1 MTYSRSKYFK
11 VKILR
16 DGKKD
21 FFKKI
26 LDMNWVVAALTEQK
40 TTPIVYPKL
49 LEIGLTIIR
58 DAGI

>member
-1 MTYSRSKYFK
+1 MVR
-11 VKILR
+11 KIL
-16 DGKKD
+16 
-21 FFKKI
+21 KKI

-40 TTPIVYPKL
+40 PTPVVYPKL